1 MKIEK
6 ILHNKNGQAYYLLG
20 DNMLKKIINVIKKII
35 MAVLLIYA
43 YNKLALPLN
52 VIIPMNII
60 TVFLVALCG
69 IPSILM
75 LVLFSLICI

>member
-1 MKIEK
+1 MIFLH
-6 ILHNKNGQAYYLLG
+6 ILYWVNVVI
-20 DNMLKKIINVIKKII
+20 LKKLCYVLKKII

-52 VIIPMNII
+52 VIIPINVV
-60 TVFLVALCG
+60 TVCLVSFCG